1 MVYTHTRAIYNGLIR
16 EFLAAMPRICEN
28 CGATSPSIV
37 RDGFLKLFEVPIKSK
52 SKQFTANA
60 MPVKSALDFLTV
72 SQLAK
77 MEGVEEKEPEFA
89 EAEMEEEEAPALE
102 EEATAKMKWVWV
114 GRLRVGSCRR
124 WRRRFACAC
133 CTRRTTTSST

>member
-28 CGATSPSIV
+28 CGAASPSIV

-52 SKQFTANA
+52 SKQFATNA
-60 MPVKSALDFLTV
+60 MPTKSALDFLTV

-77 MEGVEEKEPEFA
+77 MEGVDSFLHGGA
-89 EAEMEEEEAPALE
+89 DAP
-102 EEATAKMKWVWV
+102 
-114 GRLRVGSCRR
+114 RRR
-124 WRRRFACAC
+124 WRRR
-133 CTRRTTTSST
+133 RRPRWRTTPRPR

>member
-28 CGATSPSIV
+28 CGAASPSIV

-52 SKQFTANA
+52 SKQFATNA
-60 MPVKSALDFLTV
+60 MPTKSALDFLTV

-77 MEGVEEKEPEFA
+77 MEGGEEKEPEFA
-89 EAEMEEEEAPALE
+89 EAEMEEAEEAPAL
-102 EEATAKMKWVWV
+102 ADDAAAKMK
-114 GRLRVGSCRR
+114 
-124 WRRRFACAC
+124 CAC
-133 CTRRTTTSST
+133 GRRDDA

>member
-28 CGATSPSIV
+28 CGAASPSIV

-52 SKQFTANA
+52 SKQFATNA
-60 MPVKSALDFLTV
+60 MPTKSALDFLTV

-89 EAEMEEEEAPALE
+89 EAEMEEEEEAPAL
-102 EEATAKMKWVWV
+102 ADDAAAKMK
-114 GRLRVGSCRR
+114 
-124 WRRRFACAC
+124 CAC
-133 CTRRTTTSST
+133 GRRDDA